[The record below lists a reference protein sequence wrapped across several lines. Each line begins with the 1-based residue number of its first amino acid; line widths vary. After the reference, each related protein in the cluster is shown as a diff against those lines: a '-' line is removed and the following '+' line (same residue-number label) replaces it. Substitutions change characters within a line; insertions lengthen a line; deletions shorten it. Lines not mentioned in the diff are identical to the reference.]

1 METVRVCYTALIKI
15 QIMEDR
21 MIHCIAKSN
30 VQAIVQEARKLKIDQ
45 TDIVSMFTLGGQVY
59 LIYYR

>member
-1 METVRVCYTALIKI
+1 
-15 QIMEDR
+15 MEDR
-21 MIHCIAKSN
+21 MIHCIAESN
-30 VQAIVQEARKLKIDQ
+30 VQAIIQKARKLKIDQ